1 MEIISGDGD
10 DEANAKVGRVNVS
23 TDFIES
29 FELSLVADSFIQ
41 LATYKSIATRGSVD
55 EMSVRPHIRRTE
67 EKKWRLINEQN
78 SITFTIGL
86 CPSLVSLSPLCC
98 VVGVGGG
105 CCLQGNIYGP
115 EHRSNQSPKE
125 RSDEL
130 GGIKQ

>member
-1 MEIISGDGD
+1 MDIISGDGD

-41 LATYKSIATRGSVD
+41 LATYKSIATRRSVD

-86 CPSLVSLSPLCC
+86 CPSLVSLFPFAVLLLL
-98 VVGVGGG
+98 VVGVV
-105 CCLQGNIYGP
+105 Y
-115 EHRSNQSPKE
+115 KE
-125 RSDEL
+125 TSTDRNTDQINPQRNDQMNWGE
-130 GGIKQ
+130 